1 MTLAESKMTQVMTIK
16 GHFGKVD
23 LTALWFQLC
32 IFSDISLG
40 GSNGKNTIE
49 FKGTMEAGQYVL
61 EKVVGAC
68 REAGAHCHLEVNHSY
83 E

>member
-1 MTLAESKMTQVMTIK
+1 MTLAESKMKQVMTIK

-23 LTALWFQLC
+23 LTDLWFKLC
-32 IFSDISLG
+32 IFPNISLG

-61 EKVVGAC
+61 EKTVEAC
-68 REAGAHCHLEVNHSY
+68 RETGAHCHLEVSHSY